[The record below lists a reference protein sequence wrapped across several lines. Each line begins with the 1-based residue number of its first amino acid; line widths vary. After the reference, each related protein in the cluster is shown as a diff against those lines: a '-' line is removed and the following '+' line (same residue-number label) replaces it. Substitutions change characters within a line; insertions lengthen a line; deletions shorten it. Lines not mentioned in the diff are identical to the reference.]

1 MKTRTKTFHTK
12 IERRPDGSQEIAL
25 APGLVAWRPGQR
37 VYFQAKAG
45 TIIVSPT
52 LQRTTNGR
60 VYSSRLRVRRVK
72 ERPTFARESR
82 GHRLSRNISAQDGEA

>member
-1 MKTRTKTFHTK
+1 MKTKTKTVHTK
-12 IERRPDGSQEIAL
+12 IERSPDGAQEVAL

-37 VYFQAKAG
+37 VYFRAKAG

-60 VYSSRLRVRRVK
+60 VYSSRLRVRRAKV
-72 ERPTFARESR
+72 RPTFARESR
-82 GHRLSRNISAQDGEA
+82 GHRLSRNISAHDGGA

>member
-1 MKTRTKTFHTK
+1 MKTKTKTVYSK
-12 IERRPDGSQEIAL
+12 IERSPDGTPEVAL

-37 VYFQAKAG
+37 VYFLAKAG

-60 VYSSRLRVRRVK
+60 VYSSRLRVRRAKV
-72 ERPTFARESR
+72 RPTFARESR